1 MMVAKEQAIE
11 QYKGSYKQSEDDDG
25 PYNSIQD
32 RLSQLE
38 IHANSANSNKRKVID
53 SFLND
58 IDRQ

>member
-11 QYKGSYKQSEDDDG
+11 LYKESNKQSEDGVG
-25 PYNSIQD
+25 PYDSIHD

-38 IHANSANSNKRKVID
+38 IHANSANSNKREV
-53 SFLND
+53 